1 MTHVSKTPR
10 GGAAKETRGGAANK
24 TGGGAAVETPG
35 GAANETPG
43 GAART
48 TYRGSAVP
56 PGSDVLNRLHALVA
70 KRRDAN
76 PQRSHSAR
84 LLARGTAKVA
94 QKLGEES
101 FECLIEALTGDR
113 ERLVGEAAD
122 VLYHLVVLWV
132 DVGVDPNDVWAELA
146 RREGMSG
153 IAEKAARRTKTEG
166 G

>member
-1 MTHVSKTPR
+1 LT
-10 GGAAKETRGGAANK
+10 
-24 TGGGAAVETPG
+24 
-35 GAANETPG
+35 
-43 GAART
+43 AARKKP
-48 TYRGSAVP
+48 RAGAVT

-70 KRRDAN
+70 ARRDAN
-76 PQRSHSAR
+76 PRRSHSAR

-94 QKLGEES
+94 QKLGEET
-101 FECLIEALTGDR
+101 FECLIEALAGDR

-146 RREGMSG
+146 RREGTSG